1 MLWNIF
7 SIKLAWLSKKW
18 ITFAV
23 SFVLI
28 SVINSLFDRKQAK
41 QFDTIAKEKAKL
53 HKKELSAVEDFMS
66 SNSMETIV
74 KVLDVVDAN
83 GHPTEKAISLELR
96 EKYTNYELEFDDIM
110 TLETLYKSNY
120 RYFKNKDEND
130 E

>member
-1 MLWNIF
+1 M
-7 SIKLAWLSKKW
+7 
-18 ITFAV
+18 
-23 SFVLI
+23 
-28 SVINSLFDRKQAK
+28 INSLFDRKQAK

-96 EKYTNYELEFDDIM
+96 EKYTNIAKAGDFGDQLFV
-110 TLETLYKSNY
+110 
-120 RYFKNKDEND
+120 
-130 E
+130 

>member
-1 MLWNIF
+1 M
-7 SIKLAWLSKKW
+7 
-18 ITFAV
+18 
-23 SFVLI
+23 
-28 SVINSLFDRKQAK
+28 INSLFDRKQAK

-130 E
+130 V